1 MQTVEKKGSRA
12 AEGLATFCNEG
23 ELDIVSGEPS
33 PPEQLERLESL
44 LELPQ
49 GEQIGLDG
57 VEALRRFFE
66 LIGADVRGR
75 RGPRVI
81 LRRVLGIAHRCGAL
95 RWISL
100 EELGKS
106 ADCSRQNLHQSAT
119 AVEERLGSYF
129 PREKKGPTHG
139 ARKNDG

>member
-1 MQTVEKKGSRA
+1 MQIIERESR
-12 AEGLATFCNEG
+12 AEGLRTHCSETG
-23 ELDIVSGEPS
+23 ELDVQSNDLT
-33 PPEQLERLESL
+33 PPEQLENLEDL

-95 RWISL
+95 RSISL

-129 PREKKGPTHG
+129 PREAKGPGRG
-139 ARKNDG
+139 ARKSDE